1 MSHNFPPTSFQHSY
15 HVWRRAQITR
25 LIILQYALFSCNFL
39 LLKSKSFPWHSG
51 IKPPKSCL
59 FLNVSVSRI
68 TKEKTARKFRD
79 VCDRTILLFHLY
91 SKKEDTIFFPERYVR
106 ILPAPAFQLSI
117 LLLFRT
123 ALCSV
128 IYISGRICTF
138 IPLTIS
144 VLLDADCELPCVRV
158 ESRRHPVVAHCR
170 GAWGWQC
177 QLIISWHAIES
188 FRQVC
193 RSLQDDFLYNKQHC
207 I

>member
-1 MSHNFPPTSFQHSY
+1 MLCFPVTSSSSNQNLFRGTAVSNPRNPACSLTWVFQGSPKRKQQENLEMSVIGLFYSFIY
-15 HVWRRAQITR
+15 IA
-25 LIILQYALFSCNFL
+25 
-39 LLKSKSFPWHSG
+39 K
-51 IKPPKSCL
+51 
-59 FLNVSVSRI
+59 
-68 TKEKTARKFRD
+68 RKIPF
-79 VCDRTILLFHLY
+79 
-91 SKKEDTIFFPERYVR
+91 FFPERYVR